1 MKSNGNSLFKHL
13 TVETKSIKVYFMFAI
28 ADVGSGSDVFSIQI
42 LVLLAKFS

>member
-42 LVLLAKFS
+42 LLLLAKFS

>member
-13 TVETKSIKVYFMFAI
+13 TVETKSIKVYFIFAI
-28 ADVGSGSDVFSIQI
+28 ADVVFGSDVLSIQI